1 MIYRH
6 LSHKPWSSVDYKNGQ
21 RSNIDCKLGGQFD
34 DTVSQ
39 VTSNCKI
46 FGDVPNSAV
55 LTTKDYS
62 ILQKNQSTL
71 ISAASQDQD
80 FANRPETRIQPNLK
94 RLFDV
99 TASRKKHHVEDLNTK
114 QTYIKHIPTL
124 TDLPGTERLI

>member
-1 MIYRH
+1 M
-6 LSHKPWSSVDYKNGQ
+6 DYENGQ
-21 RSNIDCKLGGQFD
+21 SSNIDYKPGSQCD
-34 DTVSQ
+34 ETVSH
-39 VTSNCKI
+39 VKSNCKKNI
-46 FGDVPNSAV
+46 GDVPNLAV
-55 LTTKDYS
+55 LTKSYS
-62 ILQKNQSTL
+62 ILQKYQSTH